1 MHCNGLFSMH
11 LSVFDPFFTKNKPTG
26 CSKASE
32 GPKRHFIAQLGL
44 FGAIRGPKWGPFGPK
59 IVSNGL
65 HETQAN
71 WLVQGQCGPQRAY
84 LWPNEGPLGPTGAPI
99 EGHLVSNY
107 CSMGHLPCIQMCLIH
122 FSLKTSQLGG
132 PRLGRA
138 PNTVL
143 EPSEGLLGWPIKHE
157 NGDFSKSVHANC
169 L

>member
-1 MHCNGLFSMH
+1 MRAF
-11 LSVFDPFFTKNKPTG
+11 
-26 CSKASE
+26 
-32 GPKRHFIAQLGL
+32 
-44 FGAIRGPKWGPFGPK
+44 WGYQWPK
-59 IVSNGL
+59 IRALWAHNSVKWVSQHTFTCVWSIS

-84 LWPNEGPLGPTGAPI
+84 LWPNEGPLGPSEAPI
-99 EGHLVSNY
+99 EGHLVSNC

-122 FSLKTSQLGG
+122 FSLKTSQLVG

-138 PNTVL
+138 PNAVL

-169 L
+169 FIELTRVKHVK